1 MAKPAVHMLCTMALA
16 AALAGCAAAP
26 KSENYRFE
34 LLSQQV
40 PPSQNAEVRVRL
52 LHLPDNR
59 PVSGAVVYEHQ
70 SEMMHRPDTQAREYG
85 SSPARAS
92 PGLGAPPPI
101 VFPARMGE
109 GPNPPPTPAADEGN
123 GVYRVHAVLPMSGVW
138 TLTLVARVPGEAAPV
153 RSELQVRVQ

>member
-70 SEMMHRPDTQAREYG
+70 SLVVRQIRRIEHHLDHQRRRLDFIEIRT
-85 SSPARAS
+85 
-92 PGLGAPPPI
+92 
-101 VFPARMGE
+101 
-109 GPNPPPTPAADEGN
+109 
-123 GVYRVHAVLPMSGVW
+123 LPF
-138 TLTLVARVPGEAAPV
+138 
-153 RSELQVRVQ
+153 LQVVKQSIGFLQHDVELRLHDQN